1 MKRYCTV
8 ECYGLTWHV
17 SGEYTPGQPGKC
29 YLPNGDPGYPEE
41 PSILDGAKV
50 WLMQGG
56 DKKSEDFYELLTEDA
71 YNEIVDISLDILDAD
86 DDSEYDIDEEIPL

>member
-17 SGEYTPGQPGKC
+17 SGEYTPRQPGKA

-41 PSILDGAKV
+41 PSTLAGIEI
-50 WLMQGG
+50 WLTQGR

-71 YNEIVDISLDILDAD
+71 YNEIVDIALEVLDAD
-86 DDSEYDIDEEIPL
+86 DGSEYDIEADVPF